1 MSLVSSIQNY
11 QQDLSSIIDNCKKNI
26 KLNEEKMK
34 ELLINK
40 ERDTLYILSE
50 YKELK
55 NKIKMINKE
64 FYKHNQLLEITNDK
78 MNYIFMI
85 KKHDIDIG
93 ELKNLKNIIKF
104 QQIQIIGIS
113 IISLLYV
120 IYNNY

>member
-11 QQDLSSIIDNCKKNI
+11 QQDLTLIIDGCKKNI
-26 KLNEEKMK
+26 KLNEEKTK

-40 ERDTLYILSE
+40 EKDTLYILSE

-64 FYKHNQLLEITNDK
+64 FYKYNQLLEITNDK

-85 KKHDIDIG
+85 KKHDIEIN
-93 ELKNLKNIIKF
+93 ELKKIIKY
-104 QQIQIIGIS
+104 QQIQIICIS
-113 IISLLYV
+113 IISLFYV